1 MPSDSLSDAPTSAEG
16 IARSMASRQRDEE
29 REERRRGLLRLVGTG
44 VFAWPAFFVA
54 DYIADQI
61 QGGHHI
67 AWMLAWRG
75 LGTLLG
81 IGALVV
87 LRRRPQLGGW
97 ALTAIDLL
105 VFAVA
110 SALIAVI
117 ALPSGGIA
125 TRSAEGVMLLSIV
138 RATYVPSRWTKG
150 LLQSLTTVLA
160 FPATMA
166 AAAIWDPHVRAQWRS
181 QNDLAVFL
189 YEMLF
194 VVAGAVLGVIGSHL
208 LYTARRQVWEARK
221 LGSYRLKARIGSG
234 AMGDVWLASQN
245 QHDRPVALKVLH
257 ERAARDEGAVRRF
270 VREARAA
277 SRLRHPNTIR
287 VFDFGASDD
296 GVFYIAMELL
306 DGLDLETTV
315 TKGGPLTGPRV
326 IRLARQIC
334 GSLAEAHEHGIVHRD
349 VKPANLFVTRYGD
362 EYDFVKV
369 LDFGVAQIARDA
381 TLAKT
386 DDAGEL
392 IGTPG
397 YLSPEMALGDAAIDA
412 RSDIYSLGVVL
423 YFMST
428 GTPLFP
434 DRSFR
439 DTLLAHAMHDPEPP
453 SSRTGGI
460 APDLER
466 VILKCL
472 EKQPAYRYQ
481 TARDVEA
488 ALAACADADK
498 WDKDAARR
506 SWTTLRSSI
515 RLRTPSIV

>member
-1 MPSDSLSDAPTSAEG
+1 
-16 IARSMASRQRDEE
+16 MASKQREEERAERQRALV
-29 REERRRGLLRLVGTG
+29 RLLRMG
-44 VFAWPAFFVA
+44 VFAWPAFFAAVF
-54 DYIADQI
+54 
-61 QGGHHI
+61 
-67 AWMLAWRG
+67 
-75 LGTLLG
+75 
-81 IGALVV
+81 V
-87 LRRRPQLGGW
+87 LRRNELGTRTL
-97 ALTAIDLL
+97 AVVDLL

-110 SALIAVI
+110 SALIAII

-125 TRSAEGVMLLSIV
+125 TRSAQGVMLLTIV
-138 RATYVPSRWTKG
+138 RATYVPSRWTRG
-150 LLQSLTTVLA
+150 LLLCAPTVLA
-160 FPATMA
+160 FPATLA
-166 AAAIWDPHVRAQWRS
+166 AAAIWDPRIRAQWGS
-181 QNDLAVFL
+181 PSDVAVFL

-194 VVAGAVLGVIGSHL
+194 IAAGAMLGAIGSHL
-208 LYTARRQVWEARK
+208 IYTARRQVWEARK

-234 AMGDVWLASQN
+234 AMGDVWLASHAP
-245 QHDRPVALKVLH
+245 HDRPVALKVLH
-257 ERAARDEGAVRRF
+257 ERSARDEGAVRRF

-306 DGLDLETTV
+306 DGLDLETV
-315 TKGGPLTGPRV
+315 VMKGGPMTSARV

-334 GSLAEAHEHGIVHRD
+334 GSLAEAHELGIVHRD

-369 LDFGVAQIARDA
+369 LDFGVAQIARD
-381 TLAKT
+381 TTVAKT
-386 DDAGEL
+386 DEGGKV
-392 IGTPG
+392 IGTPAF
-397 YLSPEMALGDAAIDA
+397 LSPEMAVGDAVIDA
-412 RSDIYSLGVVL
+412 RSDLYSLGVVL

-481 TARDVEA
+481 SAREVEA
-488 ALAACADADK
+488 ALAACADASR
-498 WDKDAARR
+498 WDNDAARR
-506 SWTTLRSSI
+506 SWTNLRTSI
-515 RLRTPSIV
+515 RVRTPSIY